1 MFKLFKFHLHA
12 CTWFVLAFGKA
23 WPRDNTMLRD
33 FKQDFAPL
41 KMTFSPPLPNFGKT
55 INYIQVKQSWHLR
68 MGGGA
73 DFCLVGCG
81 FSVYLFVCACFLCL
95 FVSIIIF
102 FLLGKIL

>member
-1 MFKLFKFHLHA
+1 MPVPGLS
-12 CTWFVLAFGKA
+12 
-23 WPRDNTMLRD
+23 WPLEKPGQETTLLRD

-41 KMTFSPPLPNFGKT
+41 KMTFGPLLPNFRKT

-81 FSVYLFVCACFLCL
+81 FSVYLCVRVFFVCFNYY
-95 FVSIIIF
+95 F